1 MFKNCALEQ
10 QAVALFN
17 FLMVKHE
24 YHKCI
29 GELSMLDVMELV
41 KFCKRGTSN
50 ANSKSH
56 FNARRCIILWQDE
69 ELLVF
74 IV

>member
-17 FLMVKHE
+17 FLIVKHE

-41 KFCKRGTSN
+41 KFLQKR
-50 ANSKSH
+50 
-56 FNARRCIILWQDE
+56 DE
-69 ELLVF
+69 QCQK
-74 IV
+74 